1 MSADG
6 PAALTGGRSGAGS
19 AVAILTFVV
28 FWSTLDRSLI
38 LPLIP
43 TIGHDLGVSVPAA
56 AAAITLQ
63 ALAYS
68 ALQIVWGPLSTRWG
82 RIRVLVLSTA
92 IASVA
97 NLASAL
103 APDLATF
110 LIARTISG
118 GAFAATFAAVLT
130 YIGDTLPLVRR
141 PAAMSNLA
149 TATALALSLGT
160 VVAGAIATWTSWR
173 WIFAGFAVITAVL
186 AWALS
191 RLRDPASDRTES
203 VRAQL
208 AGLVRNR
215 WALAVCALTALEGL
229 LLIGVF
235 NLLPVALQQV
245 GENVFVS
252 GLAPAAFGVSVVV
265 LSQSMKL
272 FVSRVPPWMFVV
284 VGGACSVLAFVVLA
298 VSVSTITVL
307 VGAALMGVGWA
318 LGHTTLQTWMTDA
331 AARTRALGMTLFS
344 ISLMLGGAVGAGV
357 GALAAG
363 AHAFPLLFAISIA
376 GALVFTVTGGLA
388 RARYRVRVE

>member
-6 PAALTGGRSGAGS
+6 SAALHPGQGGTRSAI
-19 AVAILTFVV
+19 AVLTFVV

-43 TIGHDLGVSVPAA
+43 TIGSDLGVSVPAA
-56 AAAITLQ
+56 ATAITLQ
-63 ALAYS
+63 ALAYA
-68 ALQIVWGPLSTRWG
+68 ALQVVWGPLSTRWG

-103 APDLATF
+103 APDLTTF

-130 YIGDTLPLVRR
+130 YIGDTLPLARR

-160 VVAGAIATWTSWR
+160 AAAGAIASWTSWR
-173 WIFAGFAVITAVL
+173 WIFAGFAVVTALL

-191 RLRDPASDRTES
+191 RLRDPAAAHTES
-203 VRAQL
+203 VRVQL

-252 GLAPAAFGVSVVV
+252 GLAPAAFGVAVVV

-272 FVSRVPPWMFVV
+272 IVSRVPPWVFIV
-284 VGGACSVLAFVVLA
+284 VGGSSAVLAFVVLA

-318 LGHTTLQTWMTDA
+318 LAHTTMQTWMTDA

-363 AHAFPLLFAISIA
+363 AHAFPLLFAVSIG
-376 GALVFTVTGGLA
+376 GALAFTVAGGLG
-388 RARYRVRVE
+388 RARYGVRVE